1 MRTHRKLTVAPN
13 SVMSLIFPLIREEKD
28 HGQPL
33 ICKECKLGPWSRTF
47 AGYCKLC
54 FNEWCE
60 EMKEPT
66 CKIA

>member
-1 MRTHRKLTVAPN
+1 MRTHRKLTVAPS
-13 SVMSLIFPLIREEKD
+13 SVMTLIFPLIRDEGD
-28 HGQPL
+28 FGQPL
-33 ICKECKLGPWSRTF
+33 ICKECKLGPWSRTY

-54 FNEWCE
+54 FNEWCD

>member
-1 MRTHRKLTVAPN
+1 MRTHSKLKVAPN

-28 HGQPL
+28 HAQPL
-33 ICKECKLGPWSRTF
+33 ICKECKLGPWSRTY

-66 CKIA
+66 CKVK